1 MNDPERQSEVTDLV
15 EAHYAELY
23 RYAYRLTGSQS
34 DAEDLAQQ
42 AFLAA
47 LQKLGQLR
55 EKDRAR
61 PWLFAIV
68 RNGFLKLRR
77 DQSNHRNVSL
87 EDSGEPSDVLSEVPE
102 LTGEE
107 LSTVLDELPEEFRV
121 PLVLFYFEEMSYR
134 DIASVLELP
143 EGTVM
148 SRLSRAKSHLRQR
161 LGERQPTASAK

>member
-1 MNDPERQSEVTDLV
+1 MNDPEPQAEVTALV

-23 RYAYRLTGSQS
+23 RYAYRLTGSRS
-34 DAEDLAQQ
+34 DAEDLTQQ

-68 RNGFLKLRR
+68 RNGFFKLRR
-77 DQSNHRNVSL
+77 DRSVHRNVSL
-87 EDSGEPSDVLSEVPE
+87 EDSGEPCDVSSEIPE

-107 LSTVLDELPEEFRV
+107 LSAVLEGLPEEFRV

-134 DIASVLELP
+134 DIATALELP
-143 EGTVM
+143 VGTVM
-148 SRLSRAKSHLRQR
+148 SRLSRGKTHLRQR
-161 LGERQPTASAK
+161 LGEPQPAVSTK